1 MGKFFYSQRVQC
13 THWQKRKDEQMANTA
28 EQDDR
33 VKITIEIPK
42 QLRGAIRLAAARNDR
57 LMSEE
62 IRDTLVN
69 AYGGA
74 EEIAS
79 VEV

>member
-1 MGKFFYSQRVQC
+1 
-13 THWQKRKDEQMANTA
+13 MANTA
-28 EQDDR
+28 EQDNR

-79 VEV
+79 GEG

>member
-1 MGKFFYSQRVQC
+1 MG
-13 THWQKRKDEQMANTA
+13 NTTDK
-28 EQDDR
+28 DDR

-69 AYGGA
+69 AYGGDE
-74 EEIAS
+74 EEIACG
-79 VEV
+79 EV

>member
-1 MGKFFYSQRVQC
+1 M
-13 THWQKRKDEQMANTA
+13 EPN
-28 EQDDR
+28 DDK

-79 VEV
+79 GEV

>member
-1 MGKFFYSQRVQC
+1 ME
-13 THWQKRKDEQMANTA
+13 TNE
-28 EQDDR
+28 DR

-69 AYGGA
+69 AYGGD
-74 EEIAS
+74 ESEIACG
-79 VEV
+79 EV

>member
-1 MGKFFYSQRVQC
+1 M
-13 THWQKRKDEQMANTA
+13 EQN
-28 EQDDR
+28 DDK
-33 VKITIEIPK
+33 VKITIEVPK

-69 AYGGA
+69 AYGGDEA
-74 EEIAS
+74 EIACG
-79 VEV
+79 EV